1 MAFNFGLVPA
11 GLVGFE
17 QGIGTA
23 EKMRTTAEAIA
34 ASQRAEEVRQRAEA
48 ERVSALAESTRLG
61 TGTASGL
68 TTPFPG
74 GAATPTPSFMTP
86 KAGPA
91 VYPGGPQGVAPA
103 GAPATGATGAAAP
116 TAPASTPT
124 STAGVNVGNFSAS
137 VIQNPSVRQYPGA
150 TLERDIANA
159 QPIIRAGLR
168 SPLSERILGTTGP
181 KEAQRAFKDKAATW
195 FASDQG
201 KQYFMQNPD
210 DLSLAKENPLQF
222 YNNVVVQ
229 GRPYER
235 TFSADGTAV
244 TALNLPAFDTTAYK
258 AQPLPDV
265 TAAARYP
272 GPEAAAPAAPIQ
284 TPIGNIAPAAPAA
297 PAAAGPTA
305 PAAPAAPAAA
315 RAPGKVTLPPQID
328 SMVTS
333 TAQQYGISPDSLRRL
348 VYLESKGDPLA
359 KSDKSSAAGLLQF
372 TTDTARQFGLTNP
385 FDPVAS
391 LDAGARLWTANKQY
405 LSQALGRAPTDGEL
419 YLAHQQGAAGARA
432 LLANPEQKAVD
443 ALTSVYGGDKQR
455 ALTALTNNGGTA
467 SMTAGQ
473 FADKWTSKFG
483 GASGVAGATEVPVE
497 LKRVQE
503 QRQQYE
509 QTYTQQQAA
518 AYQAYASTAGTLMRE
533 REILAAA
540 TRSALAG
547 GNPEKARGLQLQLAK
562 LDGNLGNMQ
571 AQYQLGAAL
580 AQTEAKSKIT
590 ELDTMAA
597 RKAGEAGIQQL
608 MDNGQP
614 QMTEQLLQYATGAP
628 HRLVSAEGGFMVERN
643 GTFVLGTDNQ
653 PRVFTP
659 DQFKQFFFE
668 RTDAGYR
675 QMIAEDRA
683 KVLEA
688 QRATSNKIEEIV
700 AGKIA
705 ELNIEQFKQA
715 SQTQREAMLA
725 QMNVKTAVVG
735 EKVYIVEGNRV
746 YSIDE
751 NRAKIAGVTPAALQ
765 QVGTVGANGA
775 IQMSTARP
783 QAGLQ

>member
-11 GLVGFE
+11 GLAGFE

-23 EKMRTTAEAIA
+23 EKMRTTTEAIA
-34 ASQRAEEVRQRAEA
+34 ASQRAEIERQRAEA

-61 TGTASGL
+61 TGTTSGL
-68 TTPFPG
+68 ATPFPG
-74 GAATPTPSFMTP
+74 GTFGPMPGTPTPGADSR
-86 KAGPA
+86 A
-91 VYPGGPQGVAPA
+91 VYPGMPQGVAAQPEGMPPA
-103 GAPATGATGAAAP
+103 GAVAP
-116 TAPASTPT
+116 TAPAAGLQTPGYDV
-124 STAGVNVGNFSAS
+124 SRDIVPTAEQGARPGAT
-137 VIQNPSVRQYPGA
+137 YPGA
-150 TLERDIANA
+150 TINTEVSNLANIARSALRAPFSFGAPSGPQKA
-159 QPIIRAGLR
+159 QQAPKDEAAAWFSSPRA
-168 SPLSERILGTTGP
+168 
-181 KEAQRAFKDKAATW
+181 Q
-195 FASDQG
+195 
-201 KQYFMQNPD
+201 QYFSQNPD
-210 DLSLAKENPLQF
+210 DI
-222 YNNVVVQ
+222 
-229 GRPYER
+229 
-235 TFSADGTAV
+235 
-244 TALNLPAFDTTAYK
+244 
-258 AQPLPDV
+258 
-265 TAAARYP
+265 AAAKQDPLKFYQTVVKSVGADKAP
-272 GPEAAAPAAPIQ
+272 AVPAAAPAAPIQ

-297 PAAAGPTA
+297 
-305 PAAPAAPAAA
+305 AAPAAAAPAAAAPAAAPA

-333 TAQQYGISPDSLRRL
+333 TAQQYGISPDSFRRL
-348 VYLESKGDPLA
+348 VFLESKGDPLA

-385 FDPVAS
+385 YDPVAS

-443 ALTSVYGGDKQR
+443 ALTTVYGGDKQR

-497 LKRVQE
+497 LRRVQE

-518 AYQAYASTAGTLMRE
+518 AYQAYASTAGALMRE

-580 AQTEAKSKIT
+580 AQTEAKSEIT
-590 ELDTMAA
+590 KLDTMAA

-608 MDNGQP
+608 IDNGQP

-688 QRATSNKIEEIV
+688 QRSTSNKIEEIV

-735 EKVYIVEGNRV
+735 DKVYIVEGNRV

-775 IQMSTARP
+775 IQLSTARP

>member
-11 GLVGFE
+11 GLAGFE

-48 ERVSALAESTRLG
+48 ERLAIIQDQSRRAGVTPE
-61 TGTASGL
+61 GL
-68 TTPFPG
+68 PQAPG
-74 GAATPTPSFMTP
+74 GAFTPAPSVTMP
-86 KAGPA
+86 GAGSST
-91 VYPGGPQGVAPA
+91 VYPGMPQGVAAQPEGMPSA
-103 GAPATGATGAAAP
+103 GAAAP
-116 TAPASTPT
+116 TAP
-124 STAGVNVGNFSAS
+124 TAGLQTPGTQPVTPSRAVLGEEVPRLAEQVNPPRGVRFMA
-137 VIQNPSVRQYPGA
+137 NPPLPIPQQGAQAVREKAAEWFNSPAANEYFLRN
-150 TLERDIANA
+150 TEDIAA
-159 QPIIRAGLR
+159 AKADPLKFYTDVVQPIQ
-168 SPLSERILGTTGP
+168 
-181 KEAQRAFKDKAATW
+181 AQR
-195 FASDQG
+195 
-201 KQYFMQNPD
+201 
-210 DLSLAKENPLQF
+210 
-222 YNNVVVQ
+222 
-229 GRPYER
+229 
-235 TFSADGTAV
+235 
-244 TALNLPAFDTTAYK
+244 
-258 AQPLPDV
+258 
-265 TAAARYP
+265 
-272 GPEAAAPAAPIQ
+272 AAAPAAAPVQ
-284 TPIGNIAPAAPAA
+284 TPIGNIAPAAA
-297 PAAAGPTA
+297 
-305 PAAPAAPAAA
+305 AAPAAPAAA

-328 SMVTS
+328 ALVTS
-333 TAQQYGISPDSLRRL
+333 TATQYGISPDSLRRL
-348 VYLESKGDPLA
+348 VFLESKGDPLA

-385 FDPVAS
+385 YDPVAS

-443 ALTSVYGGDKQR
+443 ALAAVYGGDKQR

-467 SMTAGQ
+467 GMTAGQ
-473 FADKWTSKFG
+473 FANKWTSKFG
-483 GASGVAGATEVPVE
+483 GATGVASDTGVPIE

-509 QTYTQQQAA
+509 QTYTQQQTA
-518 AYQAYASTAGTLMRE
+518 AYQVYNADVQRALRDREDLLGQMR
-533 REILAAA
+533 IALVGNNPAAA
-540 TRSALAG
+540 QPLRTAL
-547 GNPEKARGLQLQLAK
+547 NK
-562 LDGNLGNMQ
+562 LDADIATKN
-571 AQYQLGAAL
+571 AQYQLAAGL
-580 AQTEAKSKIT
+580 AQAEAKSEIT
-590 ELDTMAA
+590 KLDTMAA

-608 MDNGQP
+608 IDNGQP

-628 HRLVSAEGGFMVERN
+628 HRLVSAEGGYMVERN

-683 KVLEA
+683 KVLEL
-688 QRATSNKIEEIV
+688 QRTTGAKIEEIV

-705 ELNIEQFKQA
+705 DLNIEQYKQA
-715 SQTQREAMLA
+715 SQTQREAMLKDKDL
-725 QMNVKTAVVG
+725 KTAVVG

-751 NRAKIAGVTPAALQ
+751 NRTPVGGVKPAALQ

-775 IQMSTARP
+775 IQLSTARP